1 MNQNYENIDR
11 RTDCSKHYQLMYSLY
26 TFTKLA
32 IIIGLISFFS
42 NCSPVLNV
50 YLILY
55 CATEGYELLFMLL
68 LVAHKHRAGFI
79 RMVKNNQL
87 SVYNHNCN
95 DS

>member
-68 LVAHKHRAGFI
+68 LVAHRYCFLMTGSSFLISIGQA
-79 RMVKNNQL
+79 
-87 SVYNHNCN
+87 SYEW
-95 DS
+95 